1 MPWQIFRTAFLIASI
16 AVDGRHFA
24 LGNLRLV
31 LLKHERTVLPDVT
44 FVIFH
49 FPVDGL
55 LRISRTHT
63 TYKHMCHSTGEFSF
77 HTPGVTLCPASDYH
91 AGSLA
96 FILIHDFSSLCAC
109 VCEAHTHRIL
119 RHATLPV
126 RFPFW
131 ISRGTIG
138 CGKPRDDIFSLL
150 LAQGR
155 ISYSPRAAN
164 GLPLRTHRM
173 GMVSLIV
180 ECCKPFQVPHM
191 NPNMPR
197 L

>member
-16 AVDGRHFA
+16 AINVWHFA

-31 LLKHERTVLPDVT
+31 LLKHERTVLSDVT

-63 TYKHMCHSTGEFSF
+63 TSTHMCHSTGEFSF

-91 AGSLA
+91 SGSLA
-96 FILIHDFSSLCAC
+96 FILIHDFSSLCAY
-109 VCEAHTHRIL
+109 VREARAHRIL

-138 CGKPRDDIFSLL
+138 CGKPRVDIFSYCLL
-150 LAQGR
+150 KAEFHTARGQ
-155 ISYSPRAAN
+155 
-164 GLPLRTHRM
+164 RM
-173 GMVSLIV
+173 G
-180 ECCKPFQVPHM
+180 CPYG
-191 NPNMPR
+191 R
-197 L
+197 TT